1 MPRSW
6 AILRIHLSLLMGIGR
21 EVLEGRVGAPGISL
35 RGTVRRR
42 GWRKIEGPGRGV
54 HTREKQWLSALWLL
68 DTLLAVRVPFS
79 VHVNDFTNP
88 GEAMSGAYLPLLL
101 LFGISLLN
109 AVGMVVAS
117 QILNPRRPTPQKEM
131 PYESGMIP
139 LGDTRA
145 RFSVKFYMVAISF
158 IVFDL
163 ETIFLI
169 PWAVRMRELGW
180 GAFMAMSMFVAV
192 LAVGLLYEWK
202 KGGLEWE

>member
-1 MPRSW
+1 
-6 AILRIHLSLLMGIGR
+6 
-21 EVLEGRVGAPGISL
+21 
-35 RGTVRRR
+35 
-42 GWRKIEGPGRGV
+42 
-54 HTREKQWLSALWLL
+54 
-68 DTLLAVRVPFS
+68 
-79 VHVNDFTNP
+79 
-88 GEAMSGAYLPLLL
+88 MSGAYLPLLL
-101 LFGISLLN
+101 LFGVSTVSAL
-109 AVGMVVAS
+109 GMVIAS
-117 QILNPRRPTPQKEM
+117 HIFNPRRPTPQKEM
-131 PYESGMIP
+131 PYESGMIA

-180 GAFMAMSMFVAV
+180 SGFLAMSMFVVV

>member
-1 MPRSW
+1 V
-6 AILRIHLSLLMGIGR
+6 R
-21 EVLEGRVGAPGISL
+21 EVYVPILFLVGIS
-35 RGTVRRR
+35 V
-42 GWRKIEGPGRGV
+42 
-54 HTREKQWLSALWLL
+54 
-68 DTLLAVRVPFS
+68 
-79 VHVNDFTNP
+79 
-88 GEAMSGAYLPLLL
+88 
-101 LFGISLLN
+101 LN

-117 QILNPRRPTPQKEM
+117 HILNPRRPTPQKEM

-145 RFSVKFYMVAISF
+145 RFSVKFYLVAISF

-169 PWAVRMRELGW
+169 PWAVKMRELGW
-180 GAFMAMSMFVAV
+180 GTFLPVLLFIAV

>member
-1 MPRSW
+1 
-6 AILRIHLSLLMGIGR
+6 
-21 EVLEGRVGAPGISL
+21 
-35 RGTVRRR
+35 
-42 GWRKIEGPGRGV
+42 
-54 HTREKQWLSALWLL
+54 
-68 DTLLAVRVPFS
+68 
-79 VHVNDFTNP
+79 
-88 GEAMSGAYLPLLL
+88 MSGAYLPLLL
-101 LFGISLLN
+101 LFGVSLAT
-109 AVGMVVAS
+109 AVGMVVLTH
-117 QILNPRRPTPQKEM
+117 ILNPARPTAQKAM

-163 ETIFLI
+163 EAIFLI

-180 GAFMAMSMFVAV
+180 GPFLAMAIFVVV